1 MTTPVNTSPPI
12 TKEEVT
18 VLWQSSR
25 LKITDSFTTPPEVLN
40 VGDSVI
46 GTLGNFSASTGKAKS
61 KKTFNITAIVAAAM
75 INGTVLRYSANLPAD
90 KAKIL
95 YVDTEQSPYHCIKV
109 MERILRLAALPLD
122 RQPDNFE
129 FLALR
134 KHTPQTR
141 IDIIEQAIYGTE
153 NLGLVIID
161 GIRDLAYDI
170 NSPSE
175 ATRLI
180 SKLMQWTDERQIH
193 IHTVLHQNKGDDN
206 SRGHIGTELNNKAE
220 TILQIA
226 KDEMDKDI
234 SVVSAVH
241 IRAMDFEK
249 FAFRTNGE
257 ALPELV
263 DDYEPDREASKKGF
277 DYKELTQEQ
286 HSQALTEAFRQKADL
301 GYGEL
306 LIALK
311 QGYESI
317 GYSYGRNK
325 ITALKVFLYNKRMIV
340 QENKAY
346 RFNPDF
352 YY

>member
-1 MTTPVNTSPPI
+1 MANNTPQPPSNADI
-12 TKEEVT
+12 A

-25 LKITDSFTTPPEVLN
+25 LKITDKFATPPEILN

-75 INGTVLRYSANLPAD
+75 MNSTVLRYRANLPEG
-90 KAKIL
+90 KMGLL

-109 MERILRLAALPLD
+109 MERIFRLAGLPLD
-122 RQPDNFE
+122 SQPDNLE

-134 KHTPQTR
+134 KHTPETR
-141 IDIIEQAIYGTE
+141 IAIIEQAIYATK

-175 ATRLI
+175 ATTLI

-193 IHTVLHQNKGDDN
+193 IHTVLHQNKSDDN

-226 KDEMDKDI
+226 KDDLDTDI

-249 FAFRTNGE
+249 FAFRINGD

-263 DDYEPDREASKKGF
+263 DEYVSDREVSKKGF
-277 DYKELTQEQ
+277 DYKELTDEQ
-286 HSQALTEAFRQKADL
+286 HRQALTEVFRQKANL

-306 LIALK
+306 VDALK
-311 QGYESI
+311 QGYKSI
-317 GYSYGRNK
+317 GYEYGRNK
-325 ITALKVFLYNKRMIV
+325 ITALKKFLYNKRMIL
-340 QENKAY
+340 QENKLY
-346 RFNPDF
+346 SFNPDF

>member
-1 MTTPVNTSPPI
+1 MTQPNNTLSPI
-12 TKEEVT
+12 TNDEIA

-25 LKITDSFTTPPEVLN
+25 LKITDSFATPPEVLN

-75 INGTVLRYSANLPAD
+75 VNGTVLRYRANLPPG

-109 MERILRLAALPLD
+109 MERILRLAGLPLD

-141 IDIIEQAIYGTE
+141 IAIIEQAIYGTG

-175 ATRLI
+175 ATTLI

-193 IHTVLHQNKGDDN
+193 IHTVLHQNKSDDN

-226 KDEMDKDI
+226 KDEMDKDV

-249 FAFRTNGE
+249 FAFRINDE
-257 ALPELV
+257 ALPELME
-263 DDYEPDREASKKGF
+263 DYQPDTTAPQRGF
-277 DYKELTQEQ
+277 DYNELSDEQHRQALVTTFSQQQEQ
-286 HSQALTEAFRQKADL
+286 TYATIIESLQK
-301 GYGEL
+301 GY
-306 LIALK
+306 A
-311 QGYESI
+311 SI

-325 ITALKVFLYNKRMIV
+325 TIRLNVFLINKRMIV
-340 QENKAY
+340 KEGKKY
-346 RFNPDF
+346 KYNPD
-352 YY
+352 YHY